1 MFLVLA
7 LCQSKWQLGRQICRL
22 TNRQAG
28 RQADSKVDKQ
38 TDGSV
43 HGCLSKTC
51 PIYIFFF
58 SLLFWNTYLC
68 ESCFS
73 KFSLSLVL
81 SSSCSWK
88 DMKQGVNTL
97 CKLKKPE
104 VWPAYRPLSPG
115 LQSIFC
121 PLKFFFK
128 WLWLANV
135 KTKIELS
142 YWTGLQQLKTLAKTL
157 KTVRNFDNCFSSL
170 EIKLKKVSHSF
181 VRMVIN

>member
-7 LCQSKWQLGRQICRL
+7 LCQSEWQLDRQICRL

-28 RQADSKVDKQ
+28 RQADSYTDKQ

-43 HGCLSKTC
+43 HGCLSKIC
-51 PIYIFFF
+51 PIFFF
-58 SLLFWNTYLC
+58 YFSLFFWNTYLC

-88 DMKQGVNTL
+88 DMKQGVNAL

-104 VWPAYRPLSPG
+104 VRPAYRPLRPG
-115 LQSIFC
+115 LQSLFYPLNFFC
-121 PLKFFFK
+121 K

-135 KTKIELS
+135 KNKN
-142 YWTGLQQLKTLAKTL
+142 WTFLLNRPSATQKASK
-157 KTVRNFDNCFSSL
+157 NPENCRQFW
-170 EIKLKKVSHSF
+170 
-181 VRMVIN
+181 